1 MSKQKQADKIGATPA
16 KLALVA
22 LLAVVLIVV
31 IVRQLPNDTPPA
43 ARAQVATSAP
53 SKAEDETGTVAELT
67 TDPETT
73 PVQQTENTPPWP
85 ETDLSELLAYD
96 PFATPAWAIAP
107 ESDSDAKQAS
117 KLDELQK
124 QGVSIVMIAEEAKTA
139 TIGERRVRIGD
150 VLEGYRITDITSK
163 GVLLDKLDSQ

>member
-1 MSKQKQADKIGATPA
+1 MSKQKQADRVGATPA

-31 IVRQLPNDTPPA
+31 IVRQLPNDTPPPS
-43 ARAQVATSAP
+43 RAQVTASVP
-53 SKAEDETGTVAELT
+53 SKAEDETDTVAAQA

-73 PVQQTENTPPWP
+73 TQQQNETTSPWP
-85 ETDLSELLAYD
+85 ETSLDELLTHD
-96 PFATPAWAIAP
+96 PFATPAWAIAAV
-107 ESDSDAKQAS
+107 SDSDTRQAS

-124 QGVSIVMIAEEAKTA
+124 QGVSIVMIGEEAKTA
-139 TIGERRVRIGD
+139 TIGERRVRVGD